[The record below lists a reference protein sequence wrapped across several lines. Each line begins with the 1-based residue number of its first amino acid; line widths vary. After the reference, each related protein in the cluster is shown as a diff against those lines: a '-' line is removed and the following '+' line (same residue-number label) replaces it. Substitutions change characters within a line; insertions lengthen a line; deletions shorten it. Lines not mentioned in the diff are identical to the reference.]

1 MRRFILYSNKF
12 RYLSGTFTRI
22 TDKKGMTQSSSNIT
36 SRPLQWKDYD
46 EVIALQERCFPGMKV
61 WTPAQFRSQL
71 NRFTEGQMGIF
82 YDDKLIGSASSLIV
96 DIDEYAEDHTWEEVT
111 DNGYIRNHDP
121 EADTLYGIEVMVDP
135 EFQNMKIGR
144 RLYALRKELCVRLN
158 LRRTLVG
165 GRLPGYHKHKDE
177 YSITAYVE
185 AVTNKKLHDPIL
197 TFQLKNGF
205 VIKRIIKNY
214 LREDEESCGY
224 ACLLEWVNL
233 EYRQKVPRRTITSQP
248 ARICCVQYQMRK
260 ISNFDDFAQQVEYFV
275 DVASDYKSDF
285 VLFPEL
291 LTTQLLSY
299 QSEKR
304 PGLAARELAHLT
316 DKYIE
321 LFNDLSVRYYVNI
334 IGGSHFTEE
343 DDKVYNISYLFRRDG
358 SVERQYKL
366 HITPSER
373 RWWGIQPGNKLQVFD
388 TDRGRIAILI
398 CYDAEF
404 PELSRLA
411 VAKGAQIIFIPY
423 CTDERHGFTRL
434 RICAQARAIE
444 NQVYTAI
451 AGTVGNIPSV
461 ENMDIQYA
469 QSAIFTPS
477 DFYFARDGV
486 ASISETNTEMVV
498 IADVDLELLRR
509 VRYNG
514 TVTHLKDR
522 RTDLYSIRFLHEDE
536 NYVVPSFKSDLMMH
550 QEE

>member
-1 MRRFILYSNKF
+1 
-12 RYLSGTFTRI
+12 
-22 TDKKGMTQSSSNIT
+22 MTKSSSNIT
-36 SRPLQWKDYD
+36 SRPLQWKDYE

-71 NRFTEGQMGIF
+71 NRFAEGQIGIF

-135 EFQNMKIGR
+135 EYQNMKIGR

-260 ISNFDDFAQQVEYFV
+260 ISSFDDFAQQIEYFI

-285 VLFPEL
+285 VMFPEL

-304 PGLAARELAHLT
+304 PGLAARELANLT

-536 NYVVPSFKSDLMMH
+536 NNMVPSFKSDLMH
-550 QEE
+550 QGE

>member
-1 MRRFILYSNKF
+1 MT
-12 RYLSGTFTRI
+12 GT
-22 TDKKGMTQSSSNIT
+22 GNIT
-36 SRPLQWKDYD
+36 SRSLEWKDYE
-46 EVIALQERCFPGMKV
+46 EVTALQERCFPGMKT
-61 WTPAQFRSQL
+61 WGKAQFRSQL
-71 NRFTEGQMGIF
+71 RRFPEGQIGIF
-82 YDDKLIGSASSLIV
+82 HDGRLIGSASSLIV
-96 DIDEYAEDHTWEEVT
+96 DIDEYARDHTWEEVT

-135 EFQNMKIGR
+135 DFQNMKIGR
-144 RLYALRKELCVRLN
+144 RLYTLRKELCMRLN
-158 LRRTLVG
+158 LRRILLG
-165 GRLPGYHKHKDE
+165 GRLPGYHKYKDE
-177 YSITAYVE
+177 YDATRYVE
-185 AVTNKKLHDPIL
+185 FVTEKKLYDPIL
-197 TFQLKNGF
+197 TFQLRNGF
-205 VIKRIIKNY
+205 VIKRIIRDY
-214 LREDEESCGY
+214 LREDEDSCGY

-233 EYRQKVPRRTITSQP
+233 EYRRKIPRRAVTSLP

-260 ISNFDDFAQQVEYFV
+260 ISGFEEFAQQVEYFV
-275 DVASDYKSDF
+275 DVASDYKADF

-304 PGLAARELAHLT
+304 PGLAARELARLT
-316 DKYIE
+316 DQYAA
-321 LFNDLSVRYYVNI
+321 LFNDLSVRYNVNI
-334 IGGSHFTEE
+334 IGGSHFVEE
-343 DDKVYNISYLFRRDG
+343 DEKIYNVSWLFRRDG
-358 SVERQYKL
+358 SMERQYKL

-373 RWWGIQPGNKLQVFD
+373 RWWGIQPGNKLRVFD
-388 TDRGRIAILI
+388 TDRGKIAILI

-411 VAKGAQIIFIPY
+411 VARGAQILFIPY

-469 QSAIFTPS
+469 QSAIFTPA
-477 DFYFARDGV
+477 DFYFSRDGV
-486 ASISETNTEMVV
+486 AAISETNTEMVV

-522 RTDLYSIRFLHEDE
+522 RTDLYSLRFSQEGDEDP
-536 NYVVPSFKSDLMMH
+536 VAPSFKSDLMQ
-550 QEE
+550 QEKVTRIEEDY

>member
-1 MRRFILYSNKF
+1 M
-12 RYLSGTFTRI
+12 SGNFYEIQIPTS
-22 TDKKGMTQSSSNIT
+22 MTNSPSNIS

-46 EVIALQERCFPGMKV
+46 AVISLQEKSFPGMKV
-61 WTPAQFRSQL
+61 WTRAQFRSLL
-71 NRFTEGQMGIF
+71 NRFSEGQIGIF

-96 DIDEYAEDHTWEEVT
+96 DIDEYAEDHSWEEVT

-135 EFQNMKIGR
+135 EFRNMKIGR

-158 LRRTLVG
+158 LRRILVG
-165 GRLPGYHKHKDE
+165 GRLPGYHKHKDD
-177 YSITAYVE
+177 YSITGYVE
-185 AVTNKKLHDPIL
+185 AVTDKKLYDPIL

-260 ISNFDDFAQQVEYFV
+260 ITSFEDFAQQVEYFV

-299 QSEKR
+299 QTEKR
-304 PGLAARELAHLT
+304 PGLAARELARLT
-316 DKYIE
+316 DKYID
-321 LFNDLSVRYYVNI
+321 LFNDLSMRYYVNI
-334 IGGSHFTEE
+334 IGGSHFSEE
-343 DDKVYNISYLFRRDG
+343 NDKVYNISYLFRRDG

-536 NYVVPSFKSDLMMH
+536 DNVVPSFKSDLMH
-550 QEE
+550 QDE